1 MSVAILT
8 KDQSFVLVTAGALL
22 GLYSDVLS
30 DFEVETVAA
39 VSGRW
44 LRTPEVAIST
54 PAEFAVVEEAVAAM
68 RAHARRPIVKAAA

>member
-8 KDQSFVLVTAGALL
+8 KDQSFLLVTAGALL

-30 DFEVETVAA
+30 DFEVETVAE
-39 VSGRW
+39 VSRRW

-54 PAEFAVVEEAVAAM
+54 PSEFTVVEDSVAAM